1 MTTMQ
6 EKTVLVTG
14 GAGGIGT
21 AICQR
26 VAESGASVIL
36 TYHNSKQSAETLL
49 ASLPGT
55 GHLALQTRV
64 DETPMVQELAERVQS
79 QHGKLVLHW
88 ASQCSLNSYQL
99 LLGSPDP
106 FLLVSFGEGL

>member
-64 DETPMVQELAERVQS
+64 DETPTVQELAERV
-79 QHGKLVLHW
+79 
-88 ASQCSLNSYQL
+88 
-99 LLGSPDP
+99 
-106 FLLVSFGEGL
+106 